1 MCLSKNVK
9 DKGLTPS
16 APILA
21 RGFDI
26 MKKEYDFSKA
36 EQGKFYRPITELEIP
51 IYLNK
56 EVETFFIKRAS
67 NKKLEFNKVINA
79 ILKKEMDLLQK
90 IG

>member
-1 MCLSKNVK
+1 
-9 DKGLTPS
+9 
-16 APILA
+16 
-21 RGFDI
+21 

-36 EQGKFYRPITELEIP
+36 QQGKFYRPITELEIP

-56 EVETFFIKRAS
+56 EVKTFFIKRAS
-67 NKKLEFNKVINA
+67 DKKLEFNKVINT

>member
-1 MCLSKNVK
+1 
-9 DKGLTPS
+9 
-16 APILA
+16 
-21 RGFDI
+21 

-56 EVETFFIKRAS
+56 EVKTFFIKRAS
-67 NKKLEFNKVINA
+67 EKNLEFNKVINA